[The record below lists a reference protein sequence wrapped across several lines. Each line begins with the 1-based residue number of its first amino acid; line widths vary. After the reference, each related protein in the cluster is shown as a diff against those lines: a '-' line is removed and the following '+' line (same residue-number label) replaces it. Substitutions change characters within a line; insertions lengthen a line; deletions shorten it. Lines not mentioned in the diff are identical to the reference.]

1 MVDLYAEE
9 IDDVWFGVAYDRQ
22 TVFATYFASDEKKAL
37 QGLRESLPPNVSC
50 QQTEKASTFARS
62 VIIAMKDIYD
72 GKDVSPSFALATG
85 HLPGYS
91 RKVIE
96 TTYRIP
102 TGYVASYGS
111 IAKAV
116 GGGPRAVGNI
126 MAKNPYA
133 PLVPCHRVVGS
144 DFTLVGYGGGLD
156 LKLQFLKRES
166 RGFTSNKE
174 IAIDNGKLVVFPVE
188 RLLKKARKASLE
200 FLQRVHASER
210 GLFEAFSVRR
220 LRARVR
226 CVFSEKCL
234 AEFRAC
240 HILSFRWSCCL
251 RMMVSSLCIAPTFLA
266 GVL

>member
-9 IDDVWFGVAYDRQ
+9 IDGVWFGVAYDGQ
-22 TVFATYFASDEKKAL
+22 TVFATYFASEGKRVL
-37 QGLRESLPPNVSC
+37 QGLQESLPPNVSC
-50 QQTEKASTFARS
+50 KQTGESSAFAKS

-85 HLPGYS
+85 HLPDYT

-102 TGYVASYGS
+102 TGYVASYS
-111 IAKAV
+111 SVAKAV

-156 LKLQFLKRES
+156 LKSQLLKRES
-166 RGFTSNKE
+166 RDFTSNKE
-174 IAIDNGKLVVFPVE
+174 IAIGNGKLLVFPVE
-188 RLLKKARKASLE
+188 RVLKKARKPL
-200 FLQRVHASER
+200 
-210 GLFEAFSVRR
+210 
-220 LRARVR
+220 
-226 CVFSEKCL
+226 
-234 AEFRAC
+234 
-240 HILSFRWSCCL
+240 
-251 RMMVSSLCIAPTFLA
+251 
-266 GVL
+266 